1 MSLPVELTRMVYE
14 YLDDEELAKTCMLN
28 KNFSEKVCNSEFWI
42 KKIMDRYGLTPE
54 EIRKFKGNNTSW
66 AYYKHLSEIYHT
78 RPVFGP
84 KYIERIYNHPEF
96 KRVTKDM
103 FVYSRDPKWL
113 DKAGF
118 EEDFLY
124 RLIDFIIDNYAVE
137 EYFDDYR
144 TGDIATYSGFLIPQ
158 QIFIPPR
165 LRDYIL
171 QQMVEAFPEYKI
183 NRRNFTREV

>member
-1 MSLPVELTRMVYE
+1 MTLPAELTRMVYE
-14 YLDDEELAKTCMLN
+14 YLDDEDLAKTCMLN
-28 KNFSEKVCNSEFWI
+28 KNFSEKVCNNEFWI

-54 EIRKFKGNNTSW
+54 EIREFKGNNTLW

-78 RPVFGP
+78 RSLFGP

-96 KRVTKDM
+96 KLATKDI
-103 FVYSRDPKWL
+103 FLYSRAPKWL

-124 RLIDFIIDNYAVE
+124 RLIDLIIDDYSILEYTGNYTT
-137 EYFDDYR
+137 DDIP
-144 TGDIATYSGFLIPQ
+144 THSGFLISHV
-158 QIFIPPR
+158 IHIPTI

-171 QQMVEAFPEYKI
+171 QQMYEAFPGYEEYK
-183 NRRNFTREV
+183 NSTGR